1 MSESNGRK
9 GLSKKA
15 FKRAIEKS
23 LSYTSRLRSHTPIDN
38 DADTQRIRARLNNY
52 GSSKEIAEESFR
64 VCRLNAHLRRGL
76 DEAQRK
82 LQSSILSSAHAD
94 PAAVKNKADSGGS
107 TADIASIK
115 NKLDGG
121 GSAADLAAEAYRVC
135 QVNDELRKQ
144 LKATDRQKKRMA
156 VMEDA
161 LSEASLSCTNCM

>member
-1 MSESNGRK
+1 MSEPNGRN
-9 GLSKKA
+9 GLSKKT
-15 FKRAIEKS
+15 RAINKA
-23 LSYTSRLRSHTPIDN
+23 LSYTSKLRSHTPMDN
-38 DADTQRIRARLNNY
+38 DIDTQRIRVRLNNY
-52 GSSKEIAEESFR
+52 GTPKEIAEEGYR
-64 VCRLNAHLRRGL
+64 VCHLNVQLRRDL

-82 LQSSILSSAHAD
+82 LQSGIKSSAHAD

-107 TADIASIK
+107 TADIAFIK

-144 LKATDRQKKRMA
+144 LKATDGQKKRMA